1 MTIFII
7 VVGLALDRFT
17 KIWAMYSLSKVSE
30 ISIIKNFFSFLYVEN
45 RGAAFG
51 IFQDKT
57 IFLTIA
63 SIIVMIFI
71 IYYIIKHKP
80 KNKLIKISFS
90 LIISG
95 ALGNLIDRIKYRYV
109 VDFISLHYKDVY
121 YFPIFNFADVMV
133 VIGTIILIFYLLKE
147 EKNGN

>member
-1 MTIFII
+1 MTILII
-7 VVGLALDRFT
+7 AIGLIIDRFT
-17 KIWAMYSLSKVSE
+17 KIWAIKTLSPISE
-30 ISIIKNFFSFLYVEN
+30 ISIIKDFFSFLYIQN
-45 RGAAFG
+45 KGAAFG

-71 IYYIIKHKP
+71 IYYIIKNKP
-80 KNKLIKISFS
+80 KNKIVKISLS

-109 VDFISLHYKDVY
+109 VDFISVHYKDVY
-121 YFPIFNFADVMV
+121 YFPIFNFADIMV
-133 VIGTIILIFYLLKE
+133 VVGTVLLVLYFLKE
-147 EKNGN
+147 EKHEN

>member
-7 VVGLALDRFT
+7 VIGLIIDRFT
-17 KIWAMYSLSKVSE
+17 KIWAMNSLSKISE
-30 ISIIKNFFSFLYVEN
+30 ITIIKDFFSLLYIQN
-45 RGAAFG
+45 KGAAFG

-63 SIIVMIFI
+63 SIIVMSFI
-71 IYYIIKHKP
+71 VYYIIKIS
-80 KNKLIKISFS
+80 LKISCKISLS

-109 VDFISLHYKDVY
+109 VDFISIHYKEIY
-121 YFPIFNFADVMV
+121 YFPYI
-133 VIGTIILIFYLLKE
+133 
-147 EKNGN
+147 